1 MMSELIKI
9 TKKNEVF
16 GIIECDSGIQLE
28 IQDHFSFMVNGARH
42 MPKFKA
48 GIWDGRI
55 RLFNLVTK
63 EFPLG
68 LFNDLVEFCKARDY
82 EIEYG
87 DSPYGIPNE
96 KNNISAEAV
105 QEFVNSLQCTGK
117 DGKVL
122 EIRDFQYVA
131 VYEALLN
138 KRKVLLASTGA
149 GKSLIAYCIIRW
161 LVESEMRVMLV
172 VPTKSLV
179 LQMLKDFVTYSQE
192 NEFDVEENT
201 HIIMGGLEKKT
212 KKSIVITTWQSIQK
226 MPSEYF
232 QQYDAVMVDEVH
244 GAKGTMLQGIL
255 SKCTESAHRIGMT
268 GSLDNSEANSM
279 LIKAMFGDI
288 TRVTSTKK
296 LMDDGHL
303 TPISIKAILLDYS
316 DETKELCKKF
326 DYQREIDFICQ
337 HEKRN
342 KFIRNLALSLDGN
355 SLVLYNYVEKHG
367 KVIYDLIKAKADPER
382 KIFFVHGGVEA
393 EDREAIRH
401 IVEENN
407 NAIIVASLG
416 TFSTGININRLH
428 NVIFASPTK
437 SVIRVLQSIGR
448 GLRLSEDKKV
458 FNLFDIA
465 DNLAKST
472 KKKNFTY
479 KHLLERLSIYHKE
492 DFQFKII
499 DVNLE

>member
-1 MMSELIKI
+1 MGDVIKI

-16 GIIECDSGIQLE
+16 AHVDCDPGILMEMD
-28 IQDHFSFMVNGARH
+28 DHFKFMVNGARH

-48 GIWDGRI
+48 GIWDGYI
-55 RLFNLVTK
+55 RMVSIPRR